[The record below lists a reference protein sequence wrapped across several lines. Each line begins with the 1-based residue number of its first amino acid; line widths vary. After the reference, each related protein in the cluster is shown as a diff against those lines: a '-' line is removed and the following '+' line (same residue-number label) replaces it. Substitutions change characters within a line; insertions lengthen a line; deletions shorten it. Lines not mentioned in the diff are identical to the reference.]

1 MMRID
6 ELIKEIEE
14 IVNTASGVP
23 LTGKVMVEGEEIIN
37 ILNDIE
43 ACLPDEIK
51 QARWIQSEKDR
62 ILSEAKKE
70 YETVV
75 NDAKRHAESLVEKN
89 VILARAQKRADEL
102 MMVTEE
108 NVRRLK
114 MSTYDYI
121 DSVLYKFQ
129 EQMAQLNDMYAKM
142 FDDLENTFNRVE
154 NMLNANRDEI
164 KDMAYR
170 TQMGHDGNGNS
181 NHGEES
187 FRYYS

>member
-1 MMRID
+1 MSRP
-6 ELIKEIEE
+6 
-14 IVNTASGVP
+14 P
-23 LTGKVMVEGEEIIN
+23 LNLSLYSSI
-37 ILNDIE
+37 
-43 ACLPDEIK
+43 LPD
-51 QARWIQSEKDR
+51 SP
-62 ILSEAKKE
+62 EA
-70 YETVV
+70 
-75 NDAKRHAESLVEKN
+75 
-89 VILARAQKRADEL
+89 ILAADPGIRGITRPAVPELKGKWAYKTADHAKGECYTIKRRVYLHLFLNVQKRADEL

-170 TQMGHDGNGNS
+170 TQMGHDGNGIS
-181 NHGEES
+181 NHGE
-187 FRYYS
+187 

>member
-1 MMRID
+1 MRID
-6 ELIKEIEE
+6 DLIKELEE

-23 LTGKVMVEGEEIIN
+23 LTGKVMVEGQEIID
-37 ILNDIE
+37 ILNEIE
-43 ACLPDEIK
+43 KCLPDEVK
-51 QARWIQSEKDR
+51 QARWIQNEKDR

-75 NDAKRHAESLVEKN
+75 SDAKRHAESLVEKN
-89 VILARAQKRADEL
+89 EILAKARKRSEEL

-129 EQMAQLNDMYAKM
+129 EQMAQLNEMYGAM
-142 FDDLENTFNRVE
+142 FNNLEDTFNRVE
-154 NMLNANRDEI
+154 VMLNNNRDEI
-164 KDMAYR
+164 KDMAYK
-170 TQMGHDGNGNS
+170 TQMNKDGSGK
-181 NHGEES
+181 
-187 FRYYS
+187 YDD

>member
-75 NDAKRHAESLVEKN
+75 KDAKRHAESLVEKN

-181 NHGEES
+181 NHGE
-187 FRYYS
+187 

>member
-1 MMRID
+1 
-6 ELIKEIEE
+6 
-14 IVNTASGVP
+14 
-23 LTGKVMVEGEEIIN
+23 
-37 ILNDIE
+37 
-43 ACLPDEIK
+43 
-51 QARWIQSEKDR
+51 
-62 ILSEAKKE
+62 
-70 YETVV
+70 
-75 NDAKRHAESLVEKN
+75 
-89 VILARAQKRADEL
+89 

-181 NHGEES
+181 NHGE
-187 FRYYS
+187 

>member
-75 NDAKRHAESLVEKN
+75 NDML
-89 VILARAQKRADEL
+89 RA
-102 MMVTEE
+102 
-108 NVRRLK
+108 
-114 MSTYDYI
+114 
-121 DSVLYKFQ
+121 
-129 EQMAQLNDMYAKM
+129 
-142 FDDLENTFNRVE
+142 
-154 NMLNANRDEI
+154 
-164 KDMAYR
+164 
-170 TQMGHDGNGNS
+170 
-181 NHGEES
+181 
-187 FRYYS
+187 

>member
-89 VILARAQKRADEL
+89 VILARAQKRAD
-102 MMVTEE
+102 
-108 NVRRLK
+108 
-114 MSTYDYI
+114 
-121 DSVLYKFQ
+121 
-129 EQMAQLNDMYAKM
+129 
-142 FDDLENTFNRVE
+142 
-154 NMLNANRDEI
+154 
-164 KDMAYR
+164 
-170 TQMGHDGNGNS
+170 
-181 NHGEES
+181 
-187 FRYYS
+187 

>member
-23 LTGKVMVEGEEIIN
+23 LTGKVMVDGEEIIGV
-37 ILNDIE
+37 LNEIE

-75 NDAKRHAESLVEKN
+75 ADAKRHAESLVEKN
-89 VILARAQKRADEL
+89 VILTQAQKRADNL
-102 MMVTEE
+102 MQITEE
-108 NVRRLK
+108 NIKHLK
-114 MSTYDYI
+114 MGAYDYV
-121 DSVLYKFQ
+121 DSFLYNFQ
-129 EQMAQLNDMYAKM
+129 EKMGELNAMYVKM
-142 FDDLENTFNRVE
+142 FDDIDGTFAKVE
-154 NMLNANRDEI
+154 NMLKDNRNEIKEMAYKTQVGKDNNAN
-164 KDMAYR
+164 
-170 TQMGHDGNGNS
+170 
-181 NHGEES
+181 GEE
-187 FRYYS
+187 

>member
-70 YETVV
+70 YE
-75 NDAKRHAESLVEKN
+75 KLLY
-89 VILARAQKRADEL
+89 IL
-102 MMVTEE
+102 
-108 NVRRLK
+108 
-114 MSTYDYI
+114 DY
-121 DSVLYKFQ
+121 K
-129 EQMAQLNDMYAKM
+129 
-142 FDDLENTFNRVE
+142 
-154 NMLNANRDEI
+154 
-164 KDMAYR
+164 
-170 TQMGHDGNGNS
+170 
-181 NHGEES
+181 
-187 FRYYS
+187 

>member
-154 NMLNANRDEI
+154 NMLNAN
-164 KDMAYR
+164 
-170 TQMGHDGNGNS
+170 
-181 NHGEES
+181 
-187 FRYYS
+187 